1 MSELDQQEFRSVLG
15 TFATGVTVI
24 TCRDAEGHAAAMTV
38 NSFASL
44 SLNPP
49 LVLWSIEK
57 TSDQFDAFA
66 EATHYAVN
74 ILSESQQ
81 DISNHFATPGT
92 DKFDGVDHMSG
103 HQNLPLLP
111 DCCGVIECEIVERY
125 DGGDHI
131 ILVGRVAATQK
142 TDKKPLIFH
151 GGQYGALR

>member
-1 MSELDQQEFRSVLG
+1 MSTLDQQEFRSVLG

-24 TCRDAEGHAAAMTV
+24 TCRNAAGHAAAMTV

-44 SLNPP
+44 SLCPP

-81 DISNHFATPGT
+81 EISNHFATPGT
-92 DKFDGVDHMSG
+92 DKFAGIDHTSG
-103 HQNLPLLP
+103 HQDLPLLP
-111 DCCGVIECEIVERY
+111 DCCGVIECKISERY

-131 ILVGRVAATQK
+131 ILIGHVLATQK
-142 TDKKPLIFH
+142 TNKKPLIFH
-151 GGQYGALR
+151 GGQYGVLK